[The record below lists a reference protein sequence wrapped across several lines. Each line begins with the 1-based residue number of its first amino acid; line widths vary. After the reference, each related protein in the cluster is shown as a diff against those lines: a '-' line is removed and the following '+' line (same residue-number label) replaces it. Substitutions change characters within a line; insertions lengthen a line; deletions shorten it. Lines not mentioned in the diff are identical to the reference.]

1 MKRQC
6 NVNYG
11 QYSIQ
16 SEGANDEIMNN
27 NKGVHVR
34 WTRWMQIDRR
44 GDQESGQS
52 DTQVTM
58 IITSPIITLLLL
70 IHVEL
75 FL

>member
-44 GDQESGQS
+44 DQESGQS